1 MKKGMKRTG
10 PGLCQQD
17 DPNNQCLHCGEQ
29 LTQDTTSPW
38 LHCQSCSHAYLPDD
52 LTKAHRQ
59 RQAAR
64 DRQDILD
71 TLREQNRRRN
81 DKPGSSNSSP
91 GKDDKLR
98 SRSLRDVT
106 WDDNE
111 TTLVSWVKNESKSEF
126 LAVRG
131 LPDEIP
137 SEAVMLAIEME
148 LGESG
153 VTT

>member
-1 MKKGMKRTG
+1 M
-10 PGLCQQD
+10 
-17 DPNNQCLHCGEQ
+17 DPNLLCLHCGEQ
-29 LTQDTTSPW
+29 LTPQPPTPW
-38 LHCQSCSHAYLPDD
+38 LHCQSCAHAYLPGD
-52 LTKAHRQ
+52 LAKAHQQ
-59 RQAAR
+59 RQSAR
-64 DRQDILD
+64 YRADILE

-111 TTLVSWVKNESKSEF
+111 TTTVSCVKNEPKSEF

-131 LPDEIP
+131 LPDSIP
-137 SEAVMLAIEME
+137 SEAVMAAIEME
-148 LGESG
+148 LGE
-153 VTT
+153 

>member
-1 MKKGMKRTG
+1 MT
-10 PGLCQQD
+10 
-17 DPNNQCLHCGEQ
+17 DPNNQCLNCGEL
-29 LTQDTTSPW
+29 LTPQPPW
-38 LHCQSCSHAYLPDD
+38 LHCTTCAHAYLPGD
-52 LTKAHRQ
+52 LAKAHQQ

-64 DRQDILD
+64 DRQYILE

-131 LPDEIP
+131 LPEDIP
-137 SEAVMLAIEME
+137 SEAVMAAIEME
-148 LGESG
+148 LGDGTS
-153 VTT
+153 V